1 VCEISNGGT
10 KLPHATKLVPYENKG
25 GIVHSGI
32 IHNIHIIHITGMS
45 FFP

>member
-1 VCEISNGGT
+1 VWEISDGDT
-10 KLPHATKLVPYENKG
+10 KLPHAMKLVPLENIG

-32 IHNIHIIHITGMS
+32 IHNIIQTGMS